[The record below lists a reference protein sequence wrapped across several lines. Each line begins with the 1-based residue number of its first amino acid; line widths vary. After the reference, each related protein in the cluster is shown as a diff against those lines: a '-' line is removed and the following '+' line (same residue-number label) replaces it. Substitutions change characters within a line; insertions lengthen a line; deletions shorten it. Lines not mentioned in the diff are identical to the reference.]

1 MSDVK
6 IFTSNP
12 MNEILENIKETVDV
26 IKIIKPIYNF
36 KASE

>member
-1 MSDVK
+1 MVYKSLDA
-6 IFTSNP
+6 
-12 MNEILENIKETVDV
+12 ILENIKDTIDV